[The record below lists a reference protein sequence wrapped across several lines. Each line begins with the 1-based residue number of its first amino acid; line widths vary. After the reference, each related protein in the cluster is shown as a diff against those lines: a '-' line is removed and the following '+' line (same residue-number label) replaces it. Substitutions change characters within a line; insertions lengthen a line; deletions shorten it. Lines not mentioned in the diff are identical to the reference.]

1 MKNFHKWNSELQ
13 PDHQISR
20 ELEHLGEMVWDACA
34 SECAKLCRDF
44 AKSHKDTEPSRSYTF
59 ADERWKKVL
68 EDLGNYIDD
77 H

>member
-13 PDHQISR
+13 PDQQIPK

-34 SECAKLCRDF
+34 SECAKLCSDLV
-44 AKSHKDTEPSRSYTF
+44 KVQKDTEPSRIYTF
-59 ADERWKKVL
+59 ADVRWKKVL
-68 EDLGNYIDD
+68 EDLGNDIED

>member
-13 PDHQISR
+13 SDQQIPR

-34 SECAKLCRDF
+34 VECAKLCRK
-44 AKSHKDTEPSRSYTF
+44 A
-59 ADERWKKVL
+59 L
-68 EDLGNYIDD
+68 EDLGDEIED